1 MKLNEQL
8 EMRKEIMA
16 VRNMYMG
23 YGIQLIQTEEGNFGG
38 FDKYAVELVYGDRYV
53 GTFSS
58 GCIGQKS
65 GEYWMEYWT
74 KWMKRLLH
82 LCNSINMANE
92 QAELEMLQD
101 WFKEL
106 IERQGDSCKF
116 LLNEFSEYLELKG
129 GRQMK
134 VNSNGLTVAQ
144 MEREYE
150 DKHNKLIWDRAEKVL
165 DETLTEDE
173 FKAML
178 HDWKVFSRNPEH
190 YSGTIVVDVVKSWL
204 NDRRITNKQ

>member
-1 MKLNEQL
+1 
-8 EMRKEIMA
+8 MRKEIMA

-23 YGIQLIQTEEGNFGG
+23 YGIQLIQIEERNLGG
-38 FDKYAVELVYGDRYV
+38 FDKYAVELAYGGRYV
-53 GTFSS
+53 GTFSN

-82 LCNSINMANE
+82 LCNSINMANNNILAYSTNLMMDTPKHGFEQEWADE

-116 LLNEFSEYLELKG
+116 LLNEFSEYL
-129 GRQMK
+129 
-134 VNSNGLTVAQ
+134 A
-144 MEREYE
+144 
-150 DKHNKLIWDRAEKVL
+150 
-165 DETLTEDE
+165 
-173 FKAML
+173 
-178 HDWKVFSRNPEH
+178 
-190 YSGTIVVDVVKSWL
+190 
-204 NDRRITNKQ
+204 